1 MNVLAVGL
9 DLVEIDRF
17 RLLYGEFDP
26 DVLGRCFTA
35 REQEM
40 AGADPDRLARLAGRF
55 AAKEAVL
62 KTIGGLQDGIALTD
76 VEIVSDGVSPPRV
89 EMTGG
94 ALVAAAE
101 RGITSWQVSLTHGV
115 QSAAA
120 VALAF
125 GTGAAKL

>member
-17 RLLYGEFDP
+17 RLLYGNFDP
-26 DVLGRCFTA
+26 PVLARCFTA
-35 REQEM
+35 GEQ
-40 AGADPDRLARLAGRF
+40 GAVGIDADRLMRLACRF

-89 EMTGG
+89 EVTGG
-94 ALVAAAE
+94 ALTAAAA
-101 RGITSWQVSLTHGV
+101 RGVTGWHISLTHGAH
-115 QSAAA
+115 SAIA
-120 VALAF
+120 VALAL
-125 GTGAAKL
+125 GTRPA

>member
-17 RLLYGEFDP
+17 RLLYGNFDP
-26 DVLGRCFTA
+26 EILARCFTA
-35 REQEM
+35 REEAM
-40 AGADPDRLARLAGRF
+40 VGIDSDRLARLAGRF

-89 EMTGG
+89 EVTGG
-94 ALVAAAE
+94 ALVAAAA
-101 RGITSWQVSLTHGV
+101 RGVRSWQISLTHGA
-115 QSAAA
+115 QSAVA
-120 VALAF
+120 VAIAL
-125 GTGAAKL
+125 GAAST

>member
-9 DLVEIDRF
+9 DLVEMDRF
-17 RLLYGEFDP
+17 RLLYGDFDP
-26 DVLGRCFTA
+26 DVLARCFTT
-35 REQEM
+35 REQ
-40 AGADPDRLARLAGRF
+40 AIVGADADCLARLAGRF

-76 VEIVSDGVSPPRV
+76 VEIISDGVSPPRAEV
-89 EMTGG
+89 TGG
-94 ALVAAAE
+94 ALAAAVA
-101 RGITSWQVSLTHGV
+101 RGITNWQISLTHGA

-125 GTGAAKL
+125 GTAST